1 MRPSWAARSQ
11 QSRKAPP
18 AAPRSGAVPS
28 TPARPA
34 PRSRILARFKEG
46 SGSVGLRGAG
56 RRHGENGTGRDR
68 GRIGPPVRTRRRSAP
83 GPSGGTG
90 VRGAGSRG
98 PGRPCASPPPPPPP
112 GPGRRA
118 PHSARQSLTTAS
130 SPAPAP
136 PSHFPPATAAAAA
149 ALGMIH
155 RGGRDGGLP
164 QP

>member
-28 TPARPA
+28 PPERPA
-34 PRSRILARFKEG
+34 PRSRLLARFKEG
-46 SGSVGLRGAG
+46 SGSVGLGGQDGAMVKTG
-56 RRHGENGTGRDR
+56 QEGTGEES
-68 GRIGPPVRTRRRSAP
+68 GRQSAP
-83 GPSGGTG
+83 GAVLLLGLRGGP
-90 VRGAGSRG
+90 ASEE
-98 PGRPCASPPPPPPP
+98 PEAAAQAAPCASPPPPPPP